1 MLGYKVF
8 HENLN
13 SRGFQYEIGK
23 TYQMDEEPV
32 PGHRG
37 FHACLV
43 LDDVFKYCRP
53 FRDTYRICKVDLAGT
68 VAEGHHKVASNRITI
83 LEELDYKTAFD
94 AHSKNI
100 DHLAMLIQHGDD
112 SQLDILVNHPH
123 TSVRCEVAKRGRP
136 QDLDILVRDKSWLV
150 RREVARHGRPQDLD
164 ILVRD
169 IHWAIRSDV
178 AYHGRHQDLDIL
190 VRDRDES
197 VRLEVARHGRPQDL
211 DILVHDED
219 EYVRRN
225 VANHGRPQ
233 DLDILVHD
241 KDEYVRINVAKHGRP
256 QDLDILVHGQLPPT
270 EVGGLSLI

>member
-23 TYQMDEEPV
+23 TYQIDEEPV

-53 FRDTYRICKVDLAGT
+53 YRDTYRICKVDLAGT
-68 VAEGHHKVASNRITI
+68 VAEGRHKVASNRITI
-83 LEELDYKTAFD
+83 LEELDYKTTFD
-94 AHSKNI
+94 VHSKNI

-136 QDLDILVRDKSWLV
+136 QDLDILVHDKSWLV

-169 IHWAIRSDV
+169 SH
-178 AYHGRHQDLDIL
+178 
-190 VRDRDES
+190 
-197 VRLEVARHGRPQDL
+197 
-211 DILVHDED
+211 
-219 EYVRRN
+219 
-225 VANHGRPQ
+225 
-233 DLDILVHD
+233 
-241 KDEYVRINVAKHGRP
+241 
-256 QDLDILVHGQLPPT
+256 
-270 EVGGLSLI
+270 